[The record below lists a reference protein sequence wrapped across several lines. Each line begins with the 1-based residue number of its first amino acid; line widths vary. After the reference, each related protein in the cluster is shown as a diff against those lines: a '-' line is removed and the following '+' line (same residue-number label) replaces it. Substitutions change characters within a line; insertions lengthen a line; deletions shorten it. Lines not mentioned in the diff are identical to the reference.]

1 MFGERRVFSPPFLV
15 YNHNLERSDAFL
27 FKPFIITAKIM
38 PFIGVR
44 PVIWSMVML
53 FFQDEMRLSGKV
65 NPPGQ
70 QKRHPRLRMPRNI
83 DCPE

>member
-1 MFGERRVFSPPFLV
+1 LPPFLG
-15 YNHNLERSDAFL
+15 YNHNLECSDAFL

-44 PVIWSMVML
+44 SVTWSINA

-70 QKRHPRLRMPRNI
+70 QKRHPRLRMPGNI
-83 DCPE
+83 DRPE